1 MPLHPEEGHSMTKKL
16 YTVEV
21 IWADTLKHIAS
32 ASIEAINP
40 AAALL
45 LFSGHGAQL
54 RKIFPRCYAAKVG
67 KYAYRVW
74 MEN

>member
-1 MPLHPEEGHSMTKKL
+1 MSRQTSTFRKAL

-21 IWADTLKHIAS
+21 LWADTLKHVAS

-40 AAALL
+40 ASALL
-45 LFSGHGAQL
+45 MFSGHGASL
-54 RKIFPRCYAAKVG
+54 RRIMPKCYEARVG

-74 MEN
+74 LEV